1 METNPTSNIIIS
13 SIDTIHDHP
22 MYEFSNDQCDY
33 KDIMLCINSDDPGVF
48 QTNTSNELGIAYMG
62 MIEQGKGRK
71 YCLDWIDKM
80 RESGMQHTFVYQ
92 DDEDEG
98 LLRELDELLDAL
110 T

>member
-1 METNPTSNIIIS
+1 
-13 SIDTIHDHP
+13 
-22 MYEFSNDQCDY
+22 
-33 KDIMLCINSDDPGVF
+33 
-48 QTNTSNELGIAYMG
+48 
-62 MIEQGKGRK
+62 
-71 YCLDWIDKM
+71 M